1 MGPKDKFLAQK
12 ARRDAKLVDQNL
24 RQQLKLWPKKPRRE
38 LKR

>member
-1 MGPKDKFLAQK
+1 MGPKAKFLAQK

-24 RQQLKLWPKKPRRE
+24 RQQLKLPKKPRRE